1 MPKTPAPATDAP
13 PLPQA
18 WLDAS
23 ARTSDY
29 LQRFMQGWQQA
40 QARTLQNMGH
50 DAEAAAEEAG
60 RATGVQDLLGLQV
73 AYATEEWA
81 RMMQFSSQMLA
92 SLLDVQ
98 AQWTRDMEAGAGAWL
113 QGSLQGG
120 MPTAAPV
127 LPTLPDL
134 LRPPGAMGL
143 VEVAQAA
150 QAAWAGTTKAW
161 LDAINHDLEATG
173 GEPAAMPVAEPAPAA
188 PRRNAARSKAS
199 ARSH

>member
-1 MPKTPAPATDAP
+1 MPKTPAPAAP

-23 ARTSDY
+23 ARASDY

-40 QARTLQNMGH
+40 QVRTLQGMGH

-113 QGSLQGG
+113 QGALPSGT
-120 MPTAAPV
+120 PTAAPV
-127 LPTLPDL
+127 LPLLPDL
-134 LRPPGAMGL
+134 LRPPRAMGL
-143 VEVAQAA
+143 VEAAQAA

-161 LDAINHDLEATG
+161 LDAINHDLEATSG
-173 GEPAAMPVAEPAPAA
+173 GEAPAVPEAAPAPAA
-188 PRRNAARSKAS
+188 PRRGPARGRAS
-199 ARSH
+199 ARAH